1 MTGNEPI
8 APITFRQVGETEFRV
23 ASEKDLRDGIYLSAH
38 PGLTKREHFAAM
50 AMQGL
55 LTYVEDAFHNTSIT
69 RETIASDA
77 VKMAD
82 ALIAEL
88 NKEAK

>member
-1 MTGNEPI
+1 MTNGNDAAFSTPTIYGPDEDRPSMI
-8 APITFRQVGETEFRV
+8 ARYEDGE
-23 ASEKDLRDGIYLSAH
+23 

-55 LTYVEDAFHNTSIT
+55 LANPDRDVMDYGNYSN
-69 RETIASDA
+69 DA
-77 VKMAD
+77 VMHAD
-82 ALIAEL
+82 ALIDAL